1 MKQFNLVDENG
12 NEIKAEVTPEPTE
25 VTINHSILKNK
36 NEGEIEISNTNH
48 SISISGKHYE
58 NGVAAVD
65 PYIPEPDDGDAGE
78 DLSDYLFP
86 ATLGQPDCYIYF
98 DMEFTGL
105 NRNAE
110 PISIGLVDN
119 IGRSFYAV
127 FNDYDDSKIT
137 DWLKENVIPYL
148 DTPTEN
154 VTDGNDWRITGNRS
168 EISAALNE
176 WVKILAEGKTTVQFV
191 ADVGHYDFVLLIDLL
206 LNDPNKTALDLPEYI
221 SPCLYDINQNMSS
234 YVFVNPKEPIGL
246 VPIRAAFDIDRDKAV
261 KDMGATMPE
270 GTQHNA
276 LFDAKVAKAIHNQ
289 LWNIK

>member
-1 MKQFNLVDENG
+1 MIMKQFNLVDENG
-12 NEIKAEVTPEPTE
+12 NEIKAEVIPEPTE

-36 NEGEIEISNTNH
+36 NEGEIEISNTNQ

-105 NRNAE
+105 NRNTD

-127 FNDYDDSKIT
+127 FNDYDESKIT

-168 EISAALNE
+168 EISAFNSSLVMAGE
-176 WVKILAEGKTTVQFV
+176 A
-191 ADVGHYDFVLLIDLL
+191 VG
-206 LNDPNKTALDLPEYI
+206 
-221 SPCLYDINQNMSS
+221 MSHE
-234 YVFVNPKEPIGL
+234 K
-246 VPIRAAFDIDRDKAV
+246 
-261 KDMGATMPE
+261 
-270 GTQHNA
+270 
-276 LFDAKVAKAIHNQ
+276 
-289 LWNIK
+289 